1 MILGRAA
8 YVSLPLTL
16 LLRTVLLLSLAG
28 CEARASAVFTDVR
41 NGNSV
46 EPLDLGDDKATV
58 LIFISVDCPVANQYS
73 PQIRD
78 LVAANKDKSVR
89 FCLVH
94 VDPDVTTADARNH
107 AEEYGHT
114 CPVIRDPE
122 HFLVK
127 HTGVDITPE
136 AAVIDRAGDI
146 VYRGRINNWYGEVG
160 RKRPLGP
167 TRHELRD
174 AIAAVLSGQEI
185 KVKRTQAVGCNIPR

>member
-1 MILGRAA
+1 
-8 YVSLPLTL
+8 L
-16 LLRTVLLLSLAG
+16 LLFLGG
-28 CEARASAVFTDVR
+28 CEARAVTVFTDVR

-46 EPLDLGDDKATV
+46 EPLNLGDDKVCV
-58 LIFISVDCPVANQYS
+58 LIFTTVDCPVANQYS

-78 LVAANKDKSVR
+78 LVAANKNKPVR
-89 FCLVH
+89 FYLVH
-94 VDPDVTTADARNH
+94 VDPDVTTADARKH

-114 CPVIRDPE
+114 CPVILDSR
-122 HFLVK
+122 HVLVK

-136 AAVIDRAGDI
+136 VAVIDRAGDI

-174 AIAAVLSGQEI
+174 ALAALLSGQEI
-185 KVKRTQAVGCNIPR
+185 KVKRTQAVGCNIPK